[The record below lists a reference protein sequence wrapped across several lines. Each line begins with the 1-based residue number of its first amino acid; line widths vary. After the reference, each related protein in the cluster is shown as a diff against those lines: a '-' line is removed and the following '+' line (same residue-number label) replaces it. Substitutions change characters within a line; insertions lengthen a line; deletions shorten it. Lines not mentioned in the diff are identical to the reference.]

1 MRWSRRTSPC
11 SRPGLTA
18 TSRANSAPRKRSGC
32 SAGGGKG
39 SRPGGCARRGDERRS
54 PPWIASCGTSATRRP
69 RAPPPISRAPRSA
82 SSYSRAVGGDAM
94 AADKQFRVAVTKD
107 NHVFASAHFITF
119 PGHRCETLHGHNY
132 RTQVVVEGGLN
143 PEAHYVVDFSELKQL
158 MKRLTD
164 EIDHK
169 VLLPLQNP
177 KIQVREDGDSVAV
190 AVNGR
195 PPYVFPK
202 SDCALLPIPNT
213 TVEMLAPYLAGRG
226 SPGLTLSPGG
236 KLLAIEVEVEGNL
249 DRK

>member
-1 MRWSRRTSPC
+1 
-11 SRPGLTA
+11 
-18 TSRANSAPRKRSGC
+18 
-32 SAGGGKG
+32 
-39 SRPGGCARRGDERRS
+39 
-54 PPWIASCGTSATRRP
+54 
-69 RAPPPISRAPRSA
+69 
-82 SSYSRAVGGDAM
+82 M
-94 AADKQFRVAVTKD
+94 AARKLFRVAVTKD

-132 RTQVVVEGGLN
+132 RTHVVVEGGLD

-195 PPYVFPK
+195 PRYVFPK
-202 SDCALLPIPNT
+202 GDCVLLPIPNT
-213 TVEMLAPYLAGRG
+213 TVEMLAQYLAERV
-226 SPGLTLSPGG
+226 SRELTPSAGVELR
-236 KLLAIEVEVEGNL
+236 AIEVEVEENFGQSATYRESL
-249 DRK
+249 E